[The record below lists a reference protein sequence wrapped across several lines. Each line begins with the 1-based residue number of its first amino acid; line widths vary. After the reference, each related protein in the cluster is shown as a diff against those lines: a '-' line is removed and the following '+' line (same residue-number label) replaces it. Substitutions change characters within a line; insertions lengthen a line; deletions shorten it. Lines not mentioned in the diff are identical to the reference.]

1 MGIQSDTTLHPA
13 RWGIETDKDKCV
25 LTCREIRPLMVAGM
39 YEIVRKTATLE
50 KRLEVTEM
58 VKRSCHTA
66 QQLRPGRALRRN
78 ESASRHKR
86 LCVKVPS
93 DVIRHIRTA
102 GNTQTPIKD
111 EQFKY
116 VLSIQ

>member
-1 MGIQSDTTLHPA
+1 
-13 RWGIETDKDKCV
+13 
-25 LTCREIRPLMVAGM
+25 M

-58 VKRSCHTA
+58 VKRSCHTT

-93 DVIRHIRTA
+93 EVIHHIRNV